1 MVMFWQSKKD
11 LFEKYRDLLPADLE
25 GRSESDPVRV
35 MLLGEF
41 NAGKSSLANAFLGSP
56 VLPVD
61 IFQTTATINR
71 IVRGAESGFAIID
84 HDGHVV
90 HQDSNLENLA
100 NFNAD
105 CGNFSNIKWIEIRHP
120 AIPEGIELI
129 DTPGFNDPD
138 PVRDQ
143 TFVSMLPSVD
153 IMIFICDANQALKGS
168 ELPYIKKY
176 FLNSLS
182 RVRFVFNHSDTLKTF
197 SKLNIVKD
205 LVIKQ
210 IRTMLEEAADL
221 FEGHGC
227 RELSKRIRE
236 SQPEEFIYFSSAALI
251 SNLIDENALAPDYRE
266 KLVADFKRLVDYID
280 GLSATRKVL
289 FEEWRLQRS
298 LETLYSL
305 ENEVDFS
312 TKAVVA
318 ASHDRDALRQ
328 AVSDRLGQQL
338 NAAKACRQAIAEL
351 PTKIEN
357 DISME
362 SSRFLQKLENALP
375 QVGDDYGSGYLADH
389 YQKEV
394 QGLVQRLNEG
404 IQKRLQEGLKVSRDP
419 LIALDAS
426 ETSLKTRSLPSQTR
440 RQQEY
445 AQNMA
450 TSGMGT
456 MVGAGLGLLL
466 FGLPGA
472 GIGAMI
478 GGQMSQ
484 GAGQAA
490 ALRAQRAGLDKA
502 YKEIV
507 QEARELLNRVR
518 RDVGQSVRTATA
530 QFETNWVEGTRSAQ
544 WQVLELAS
552 MATADGDRAIERLKV
567 KKKQISCA
575 IKEFQIASASLRS
588 EL

>member
-1 MVMFWQSKKD
+1 MFWQTKKD
-11 LFEKYRDLLPADLE
+11 LFEKYRDLFPEDLE
-25 GRSESDPVRV
+25 GRSETDPVRV

-41 NAGKSSLANAFLGSP
+41 NAGKSSLANALLGSP

-71 IVRGAESGFAIID
+71 IVRGMESGFSIID
-84 HDGHVV
+84 HEGHVV
-90 HQDSNLENLA
+90 HKDNDLGNLA

-105 CGNFSNIKWIEIRHP
+105 CGNFGNIKWIEIRHP
-120 AIPEGIELI
+120 AIPDGIELI

-143 TFVSMLPSVD
+143 TFLSMLPSVD
-153 IMIFICDANQALKGS
+153 VMIFICDANQALKGS

-182 RVRFVFNHSDTLKTF
+182 RVRFMFNHADTLKTF
-197 SKLNIVKD
+197 SKLNIVQD
-205 LVIKQ
+205 LVVKQ
-210 IRTMLEEAADL
+210 IRAMLDEAADL
-221 FEGHGC
+221 FESHGC
-227 RELSKRIRE
+227 SELSRGIRA
-236 SQPEEFIYFSSAALI
+236 SKPEEFIYFSSAALV
-251 SNLIDENALAPDYRE
+251 SNLIDPSGIATDYRE
-266 KLVADFKRLVDYID
+266 RLMGDFKRLDSFIG
-280 GLSATRKVL
+280 GLAATRQIL
-289 FEEWRLQRS
+289 FEEWRIQKY
-298 LETLYSL
+298 LEMLYYM
-305 ENEVDFS
+305 EDQAGFAMNAAE
-312 TKAVVA
+312 A
-318 ASHDRDALRQ
+318 ASRDKDSLRQ
-328 AVSDRLGQQL
+328 AVADRLGQQL
-338 NAAKACRQAIAEL
+338 AAAKANRAAIADL
-351 PTKIEN
+351 PNKIEN

-362 SSRFLQKLENALP
+362 SSRFLQKLENSLP

-389 YQKEV
+389 YQKEM

-404 IQKRLQEGLKVSRDP
+404 IQKRLQEELKISRDP

-426 ETSLKTRSLPSQTR
+426 ETALRTRSLPSQAR
-440 RQQEY
+440 RQQEF

-450 TSGMGT
+450 SSGMGAV
-456 MVGAGLGLLL
+456 VGAGLGLLL
-466 FGLPGA
+466 LGLPGA

-484 GAGQAA
+484 GAGQASA
-490 ALRAQRAGLDKA
+490 MRAQRAGLDRA

-530 QFETNWVEGTRSAQ
+530 RFETEWVEGTRATQ
-544 WQVLELAS
+544 WQVLELVS
-552 MATADGDRAIERLKV
+552 MATADGGRSMERLTV
-567 KKKQISCA
+567 KKKQIACA

-588 EL
+588 EP